1 MKEFL
6 VDRLLYSFVRIFKPL
21 QPIPPDLK
29 RNFLHLYFDIG
40 WYGVLS
46 GTSLAFLSIYATRI
60 HASGQ
65 QIGLISAGPAVMN
78 LLFTLPAGMLL
89 NKFSVNKTVFWASV
103 LNRIFYA
110 SWIFLPIFVPDQ
122 TSIWLLILSTLVMNI
137 PGAVMSVGFTVFFG
151 EAVPPEWRSTVAGTR
166 NAVIGLVTMIS
177 TLVSGQILNRFS
189 METGYAIVF
198 GVGFLGAAMSSYHL
212 FKIKPVKI
220 PQLSEPAKEISEIVK
235 PQKKINL
242 SVLRGKFGW
251 VVGLL
256 FFFHLFQF
264 LPAAIFPVFL
274 INHLGLNEQS
284 VSIGS
289 TLFFFT
295 QFIISLRLSNLV
307 RRSNN
312 LRVLGIGM
320 ILYGFYPLFLPIAA
334 NPLIFYLVSAV
345 GGFAMGMLGGVIL
358 NYLLERMADSDRP
371 AHMVLYNLSLNTAIL
386 GGSMLGPALADWYG
400 FIPALVFIAIGRSL
414 VGVAILRWG

>member
-1 MKEFL
+1 
-6 VDRLLYSFVRIFKPL
+6 
-21 QPIPPDLK
+21 
-29 RNFLHLYFDIG
+29 
-40 WYGVLS
+40 
-46 GTSLAFLSIYATRI
+46 
-60 HASGQ
+60 
-65 QIGLISAGPAVMN
+65 
-78 LLFTLPAGMLL
+78 
-89 NKFSVNKTVFWASV
+89 
-103 LNRIFYA
+103 
-110 SWIFLPIFVPDQ
+110 
-122 TSIWLLILSTLVMNI
+122 
-137 PGAVMSVGFTVFFG
+137 
-151 EAVPPEWRSTVAGTR
+151 
-166 NAVIGLVTMIS
+166 
-177 TLVSGQILNRFS
+177 
-189 METGYAIVF
+189 
-198 GVGFLGAAMSSYHL
+198 
-212 FKIKPVKI
+212 
-220 PQLSEPAKEISEIVK
+220 
-235 PQKKINL
+235 
-242 SVLRGKFGW
+242 
-251 VVGLL
+251 VGLL